1 MYRQVLDL
9 YATSVDYDPKS
20 RESVAFFKM
29 VQNKLHFAAH
39 GHTAAEVIY
48 ERADA
53 EKPFMGLM
61 TFSGDH
67 PVLADARV
75 AKNYLTEDELA
86 VLNRVVSGYFDFAE
100 VQAMRHN
107 PMHMSDYVEHLDK
120 VLASTGQPVLDDAGT
135 VSHKMA
141 MEKAERE
148 YRKYQ
153 AATLSPV
160 EEDYLRTVK
169 GLEKRARDACG
180 RERP

>member
-86 VLNRVVSGYFDFAE
+86 VLNRVVSDT
-100 VQAMRHN
+100 
-107 PMHMSDYVEHLDK
+107 
-120 VLASTGQPVLDDAGT
+120 STSPKSRPCGT
-135 VSHKMA
+135 
-141 MEKAERE
+141 
-148 YRKYQ
+148 
-153 AATLSPV
+153 TPC
-160 EEDYLRTVK
+160 T
-169 GLEKRARDACG
+169 
-180 RERP
+180 

>member
-1 MYRQVLDL
+1 M
-9 YATSVDYDPKS
+9 
-20 RESVAFFKM
+20 
-29 VQNKLHFAAH
+29 
-39 GHTAAEVIY
+39 
-48 ERADA
+48 
-53 EKPFMGLM
+53 
-61 TFSGDH
+61 
-67 PVLADARV
+67 
-75 AKNYLTEDELA
+75 
-86 VLNRVVSGYFDFAE
+86 
-100 VQAMRHN
+100 
-107 PMHMSDYVEHLDK
+107 EHLDK

-169 GLEKRARDACG
+169 GLEKRAKDACG